1 MLKRAGSCELHERR
15 APFGPR
21 DRPSGP
27 LLRRRQVV
35 TGIARLLIEK
45 DMLARMGR
53 VLENKSVILFTQR
66 LGGIVAIVTHGR
78 HEEFFADRESRGG
91 RIEKREPARIAP
103 ELPNLHRSRTEEA
116 ARGESEG
123 RP

>member
-35 TGIARLLIEK
+35 TGTARLLIEK

-53 VLENKSVILFTQR
+53 FLENKSVNLFTQR

-78 HEEFFADRESRGG
+78 HEEFFADRESRRA
-91 RIEKREPARIAP
+91 RIEKSGPDRIAT
-103 ELPNLHRSRTEEA
+103 RWEA
-116 ARGESEG
+116 QRVGKEG
-123 RP
+123 RRK

>member
-1 MLKRAGSCELHERR
+1 MSWIGQYGVGQRRGEMLKRAGSCELHERR

-53 VLENKSVILFTQR
+53 FLENKSVNHFTQR
-66 LGGIVAIVTHGR
+66 LGVIVAIVTHGR
-78 HEEFFADRESRGG
+78 HKSTERRGG
-91 RIEKREPARIAP
+91 K
-103 ELPNLHRSRTEEA
+103 
-116 ARGESEG
+116 GE
-123 RP
+123 